1 MCKFNHKDTRKVNNK
16 TVYNR
21 IGSTIPKENDPVLKN
36 NRMLSDNN
44 INALQN
50 MLKQQYPDVNGLQD
64 PLLRQALQLKVINET
79 PFVQMLYSEGFHWVA
94 PSQQVHTCQKLTIE
108 TLGQDVKYD
117 QSSKYVPMAS
127 FWCLYC

>member
-1 MCKFNHKDTRKVNNK
+1 MFKFNHKDTRTLNDK

-21 IGSTIPKENDPVLKN
+21 INSTIPKKNDAIHKS

-64 PLLRQALQLKVINET
+64 PFLRQALQLKVINET

-94 PSQQVHTCQKLTIE
+94 PS
-108 TLGQDVKYD
+108 
-117 QSSKYVPMAS
+117 
-127 FWCLYC
+127 

>member
-50 MLKQQYPDVNGLQD
+50 MLKQQYPDVNDLQD
-64 PLLRQALQLKVINET
+64 PLLKAST
-79 PFVQMLYSEGFHWVA
+79 A
-94 PSQQVHTCQKLTIE
+94 IE
-108 TLGQDVKYD
+108 SNQ
-117 QSSKYVPMAS
+117 
-127 FWCLYC
+127 

>member
-50 MLKQQYPDVNGLQD
+50 MLKQ
-64 PLLRQALQLKVINET
+64 
-79 PFVQMLYSEGFHWVA
+79 
-94 PSQQVHTCQKLTIE
+94 
-108 TLGQDVKYD
+108 
-117 QSSKYVPMAS
+117 
-127 FWCLYC
+127 